1 MSRKNHT
8 CKMDVCYKVNNMMIA
23 YPCTFHFVDDVAL
36 TYVKMRSETDDNMC
50 VISNK
55 MSAKDFLNTMIEGY
69 TGRAPSTINLA
80 REDDFE
86 MLADCMKNIF
96 RIPLSFDTMEG
107 GEPVRFYKKVKSG
120 IQRCAPKHIVT
131 DLPIE
136 SANHM
141 IFKRNITTK

>member
-1 MSRKNHT
+1 
-8 CKMDVCYKVNNMMIA
+8 MMIA
-23 YPCTFHFVDDVAL
+23 YPCTFHFVDNVAF

-55 MSAKDFLNTMIEGY
+55 MSAKDFLNTMIERY

-86 MLADCMKNIF
+86 MFADYMKNIF

-107 GEPVRFYKKVKSG
+107 GESVIFHKKVKSG
-120 IQRCAPKHIVT
+120 IQRCAPKHIIT
-131 DLPIE
+131 DLPIA
-136 SANHM
+136 SANYM
-141 IFKRNITTK
+141 IYNRNTIRK

>member
-8 CKMDVCYKVNNMMIA
+8 CKMDACYKVNNMMIA
-23 YPCTFHFVDDVAL
+23 YPCTFHFVDDVAF

-55 MSAKDFLNTMIEGY
+55 MSAKDFLNTMIERY

-80 REDDFE
+80 REYDSHIF
-86 MLADCMKNIF
+86 AQRMKNIY
-96 RIPLSFDTMEG
+96 RIPLSCDIMEG
-107 GEPVRFYKKVKSG
+107 GEPVHIYKKVRSG

>member
-1 MSRKNHT
+1 
-8 CKMDVCYKVNNMMIA
+8 
-23 YPCTFHFVDDVAL
+23 
-36 TYVKMRSETDDNMC
+36 MC

-55 MSAKDFLNTMIEGY
+55 MSAKDFLNTMIERY
-69 TGRAPSTINLA
+69 TGRAPSKINLA

-86 MLADCMKNIF
+86 MFADCMKNIF

-107 GEPVRFYKKVKSG
+107 GEPVQFYKKVRSG

>member
-1 MSRKNHT
+1 MSSKNHT
-8 CKMDVCYKVNNMMIA
+8 CKMDVCYEVNDMMIA

-36 TYVKMRSETDDNMC
+36 TYVRMRSETNDNML

-69 TGRAPSTINLA
+69 IGRAPSNINLA

-86 MLADCMKNIF
+86 MFADCMKNIF

-107 GEPVRFYKKVKSG
+107 VESVIFHKKVKSG
-120 IQRCAPKHIVT
+120 IQRCAPKHIIT
-131 DLPIE
+131 DLPIT
-136 SANHM
+136 SANYM
-141 IFKRNITTK
+141 IYNRNIIRK

>member
-8 CKMDVCYKVNNMMIA
+8 CKMDVCYKVNDMMIA

-36 TYVKMRSETDDNMC
+36 TYVRMRSETDDNML

-69 TGRAPSTINLA
+69 TGRAPSNINLA

-86 MLADCMKNIF
+86 MFADCMKNIF

-107 GEPVRFYKKVKSG
+107 VESVIFHKKVKSG
-120 IQRCAPKHIVT
+120 IQRCAPKYIIT
-131 DLPIE
+131 DLPIT
-136 SANHM
+136 SANYM
-141 IFKRNITTK
+141 IYNRNIIRK

>member
-8 CKMDVCYKVNNMMIA
+8 CKMDVCYEVNNMMIA
-23 YPCTFHFVDDVAL
+23 YPCTFHFVDDVAF

-55 MSAKDFLNTMIEGY
+55 MSAKDFLNTMIERY
-69 TGRAPSTINLA
+69 TGRAPSNINLA

-86 MLADCMKNIF
+86 MFADCMKNIF

-107 GEPVRFYKKVKSG
+107 VESVIFHKKVKSG
-120 IQRCAPKHIVT
+120 IQRCAPKHIIT
-131 DLPIE
+131 DLPIT
-136 SANHM
+136 SANYM
-141 IFKRNITTK
+141 IYNRNIIRK

>member
-1 MSRKNHT
+1 MSSKNNT
-8 CKMDVCYKVNNMMIA
+8 CKMDVCYEVNDMMIA
-23 YPCTFHFVDDVAL
+23 YPCTFHFVDNVAL
-36 TYVKMRSETDDNMC
+36 AYVKMRSETDDNMF
-50 VISNK
+50 VISNR

-86 MLADCMKNIF
+86 LFADCMKNIF

-107 GEPVRFYKKVKSG
+107 VESVIFHKKVKSG

-131 DLPIE
+131 DLPIA

-141 IFKRNITTK
+141 IYERNISGK